1 MKPTDEQ
8 QAARDAF
15 VEGRDLALI
24 AGAGTGKTST
34 LILMGASVP
43 KKRGIYVSFN
53 REIAENAKTRFG
65 PNVQCR
71 TAHSLAFRHVGKLF
85 KDRLDAAAHLP
96 ARETARRLGISTVL
110 DAGAKKIEVNHQA
123 RLVMGMVRRFC
134 FSTAREVSARH
145 MEALNGLEPDA
156 QAWVSEKLLPYA
168 RTAWEDLCSPA
179 GRLRFEHDHYLKM
192 WAMTAPQ
199 LPGDFVLLDE
209 AQDTNPVLEEIFLNQ
224 SAQRV
229 CVGDPSQQ
237 IYGWRFARDVM
248 TGFPA
253 DHLYLTQSFRFGPPV
268 AEQANR
274 WLGHAESDLRLTGAA
289 RESTVSTVPLPDAIL
304 CRSNAHAMREVL
316 SHLELGIRVEL
327 WGGGGPLKRIAEAA
341 QQLKD
346 GKRTSHPELFLFDSW
361 AEVQEYVENDK
372 SAGDLKALVAVVDK
386 YSPQTIIEAVDRLA
400 PKGTG
405 QVIVSTAHKAKGRE
419 WPRVR
424 IAKGFDRPPI
434 DDSGTQRTIRLD
446 EARLAYVAVS
456 RAMDV
461 LDIEGVSWLDDY
473 EKKITEQSEQHN
485 DSARLVNLALTH
497 QLRFKDAPVTAFL
510 RRHLPGVETVRRDYL
525 SRLAGLPYPVQPLDV
540 HTPAWNCL
548 GHTIDYRLRM
558 LLGQLPGEAVVLG
571 VKEFEN
577 NVPQPVPGMLREA
590 AREAVLAAG
599 EQMLQRFAQWRDNPA
614 QATDEQRTRLAFV
627 AAHYERIFRE
637 GQLTRDSMLADA
649 DELTTLDGLMQQVPR
664 YVVEDIAE
672 QLALAEKPFTPFLRL
687 PENQRTCGPTFDGS
701 ADIGGA
707 DADYILDGLLL
718 DCKATVHPRSIGA
731 AEVYQLAGYLLLD
744 YTDTFAINR
753 VGIYLSRQGG
763 IITWDADDFLTKLG
777 ASASLPEL
785 RQLFQAE
792 LLRAAHDS
800 SETRAAEREWQAPS
814 IPKPRVFT
822 THQELSAPSA
832 ADCTTDCSLDLE
844 NAAFRLIPGKPR
856 RNQPP
861 VQHVTLDGQ
870 TTACRKPIAD
880 DARTVS
886 EHADWHLK
894 ATCYNCAHNLAP
906 YYTARGYIT
915 PINSRDFPPRRS

>member
-1 MKPTDEQ
+1 MALKPTDEQ
-8 QAARDAF
+8 EAARDAF
-15 VEGRDLALI
+15 VQGRDLALI

-43 KKRGIYVSFN
+43 NKRGIYVSFN
-53 REIAENAKTRFG
+53 KEIAENAKTRFG

-71 TAHSLAFRHVGKLF
+71 TAHSLAFQHVGKRF

-96 ARETARRLGISTVL
+96 ARETARRLGITTVL

-134 FSTAREVSARH
+134 FSTAREVCARH
-145 MEALNGLEPDA
+145 LEPLNGLDPDA
-156 QAWVSEKLLPYA
+156 QAWAAAKLLPYA
-168 RTAWEDLCSPA
+168 RAAWEDLCSPE

-209 AQDTNPVLEEIFLNQ
+209 AQDTNPVLEEIFLGQ

-253 DHLYLTQSFRFGPPV
+253 EHLYLTQSFRFGPAV

-289 RESTVSTVPLPDAIL
+289 RNSAIATLPQPDAVL

-327 WGGGGPLKRIAEAA
+327 WGGGGPLRRIAEAA

-372 SAGDLKALVAVVDK
+372 SAGELKALVAVVDK
-386 YSPQTIIEAVDRLA
+386 YGPETIIEAVDRLA
-400 PKGTG
+400 PRGRG

-424 IAKGFDRPPI
+424 IAQGFDRPPT

-446 EARLAYVAVS
+446 EARLAYVAVT

-461 LDIEGVSWLDDY
+461 LDIEGVAWLDEY
-473 EKKITEQSEQHN
+473 EQKITEQSGQHT
-485 DSARLVNLALTH
+485 DSARLVSLALTH

-510 RRHLPGVETVRRDYL
+510 RRHLPGVEAVRRDYL

-540 HTPAWNCL
+540 HAPAWDCL
-548 GHTIDYRLRM
+548 GHAIDYRLRM
-558 LLGQLPGEAVVLG
+558 LLGQLPGQAVVLG
-571 VKEFEN
+571 VKEFDGD
-577 NVPQPVPGMLREA
+577 VPQPVAGMLRET

-599 EQMLQRFAQWRDNPA
+599 EEMLQRFAQWRHNPA

-627 AAHYERIFRE
+627 AAQYERTFRS
-637 GQLTRDSMLADA
+637 GQLTRDNMLAGA
-649 DELTTLDGLMQQVPR
+649 DEHTTLDDLMRQVPR

-672 QLALAEKPFTPFLRL
+672 QMSLAHKPFAPFLHL
-687 PENQRTCGPTFDGS
+687 PENRRICGPTFDGS

-718 DCKATVHPRSIGA
+718 DCKATIHPRSIGA
-731 AEVYQLAGYLLLD
+731 AEIYQLAGYLLLD
-744 YTDTFAINR
+744 YTDTFAIDR

-763 IITWDADDFLTKLG
+763 LITWAVTDFLTMLG
-777 ASASLPEL
+777 ARAALPEL
-785 RQLFQAE
+785 RKTFQAA
-792 LLRAAHDS
+792 LLHCAHPASDPG
-800 SETRAAEREWQAPS
+800 TPGREQDLPS
-814 IPKPRVFT
+814 LPKPSVPATR
-822 THQELSAPSA
+822 QEPPASNT
-832 ADCTTDCSLDLE
+832 ADSTPNLK
-844 NAAFRLIPGKPR
+844 NAAFRLIPGKRR
-856 RNQPP
+856 RNRPA
-861 VQHVTLDGQ
+861 VQHVTIDGQ
-870 TTACRKPIAD
+870 TTACRLPLTA
-880 DARTVS
+880 DARTMR

-906 YYTARGYIT
+906 YYTARGYIA
-915 PINSRDFPPRRS
+915 PANSRDFPPRRS